1 MQLHLTKEDLL
12 PYIILSP
19 ILSAFLFL
27 LPLEIGYD
35 ITVGCCIISCLT
47 SLLFY
52 RNQIGW
58 NGYKTIV
65 ACYLVFALC
74 SKLWDIDGY
83 STKEVRTLAYVSLF
97 ILTVPAVSIHYNRL
111 KPILMLSSM
120 LILSQTLYQFHV
132 LGLPR
137 VHGYMNPIPYATVV
151 ATLSA
156 FLLILLVTETQNY
169 KRLLFTLL
177 FSTSILS
184 VIYTGSRGVWF
195 ALALSIP
202 VVLFFGFTLIK
213 KNRSKAFICAVILGS
228 CTALFLAS
236 PILIKRYKT
245 FSSSYK
251 QLLNGNY
258 VTSLGARLQLW
269 KAAVY
274 TIKRDGLLGAELPYE
289 ENLKQLKKEGILDK
303 NVHKKK
309 YIHYHNT
316 FLDRLAKYG
325 IQGLILTLLLLF
337 FPLYI
342 FFKQR
347 NTNKILFLM
356 TIPSASIYA
365 FAGITDM
372 PLLNKESLLFFII
385 ISYLPFILTTKMQ
398 NKTKPLHSN

>member
-1 MQLHLTKEDLL
+1 MQLHLTREELL

-19 ILSAFLFL
+19 IVSAFLFL

-52 RNQIGW
+52 RKQIGW
-58 NGYKTIV
+58 NGYKTII
-65 ACYLVFALC
+65 ACYLVFALW

-83 STKEVRTLAYVSLF
+83 SSKEIRTLAYVSLF
-97 ILTVPAVSIHYNRL
+97 ILTVPMVSIHYNRL

-132 LGLPR
+132 LSLPR
-137 VHGYMNPIPYATVV
+137 VHGYINPIPYATVV

-156 FLLILLVTETQNY
+156 FLLVLLVTETQNY

-184 VIYTGSRGVWF
+184 VIYTGSRGVWL

-202 VVLFFGFTLIK
+202 VVLSFSFTLIK
-213 KNRSKAFICAVILGS
+213 KNWSKGFICVVILVS
-228 CTALFLAS
+228 CAS
-236 PILIKRYKT
+236 LLLSSPVLIKRYKL
-245 FSSSYK
+245 FSSNYK
-251 QLLNGNY
+251 QLLNGGYN
-258 VTSLGARLQLW
+258 TSLGARLQLW

-274 TIKRDGLLGAELPYE
+274 TVKCDGLLGAKLPYE
-289 ENLKQLKKEGILDK
+289 ENLKRLKKEGILDK
-303 NVHKKK
+303 EVYKRG

-316 FLDRLAKYG
+316 YLQRLVKYG

-337 FPLYI
+337 FPLYV

-347 NTNKILFLM
+347 NTNRVLFLT
-356 TIPSASIYA
+356 TIPPATIYA

-385 ISYLPFILTTKMQ
+385 ISYLPFSLTTKMQ